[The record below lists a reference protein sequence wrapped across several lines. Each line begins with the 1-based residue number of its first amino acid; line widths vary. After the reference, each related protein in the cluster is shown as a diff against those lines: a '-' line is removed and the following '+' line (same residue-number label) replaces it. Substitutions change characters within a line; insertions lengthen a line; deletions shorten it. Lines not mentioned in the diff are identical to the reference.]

1 MTTCTDASAS
11 GGVNNSTGGRNADT
25 YDAATPGKA
34 KMTSPYCWICQ
45 SPAAVHVQGS
55 SYVCAD
61 HAEGV
66 GGHYLEGSDTND

>member
-1 MTTCTDASAS
+1 MS
-11 GGVNNSTGGRNADT
+11 R
-25 YDAATPGKA
+25 
-34 KMTSPYCWICQ
+34 PYCWICM

-66 GGHYLEGSDTND
+66 GGYPHVYDDFDQQRTP